1 VDSALA
7 LATSSLFRAPLLE
20 AIVVGALCGLVG
32 VHVVLRRLPFF
43 TMALSHAIF
52 PGVVF
57 AALAG
62 VSLIVGAGAF
72 GAVAALAIA
81 QFSRRKEVDPTSATG
96 VVLAGAFG
104 LGVLVMSAQAGFTKD
119 LTAYLVGSITTVGTQ
134 DFVTTLVVGAGIV
147 AALAFFHKELVL
159 GAFDPQALR
168 CLGYPAETLEA
179 AMLMVI
185 AATIV
190 TSVPAVGTILAV
202 ALLVAPAATAR
213 LWTDRV
219 GSAMALAAVLG
230 AVSGIVGLLLSLA
243 WSVAAGGA
251 IVLVAASLFA
261 LSLIVSPRHGLIASS
276 GLARRLGSAP
286 LSQVTSALGR

>member
-1 VDSALA
+1 M
-7 LATSSLFRAPLLE
+7 FRVPLLE
-20 AIVVGALCGLVG
+20 AMIVGALCGFVG

-43 TMALSHAIF
+43 TMALSHAVF

-81 QFSRRKEVDPTSATG
+81 QFSRRREIDPTSATG

-104 LGVLVMSAQAGFTKD
+104 LGVLMVSAQSGFTKD
-119 LTAYLVGSITTVGTQ
+119 LAAYLVGSITTVGTP
-134 DFVTTLVVGAGIV
+134 DLVTTLVVGGGIV
-147 AALAFFHKELVL
+147 AALACFHKELVL

-168 CLGYPAETLEA
+168 CLGYPSATLEA
-179 AMLMVI
+179 ALLMVI

-219 GSAMALAAVLG
+219 GSALALAAALG
-230 AVSGIVGLLLSLA
+230 AASGVAGLLISLA
-243 WSVAAGGA
+243 WSIAAGGA

-261 LSLIVSPRHGLIASS
+261 LSLIVSPRHGLVASS
-276 GLARRLGSAP
+276 GLARRLGNAP
-286 LSQVTSALGR
+286 LAQVRSALGR